1 MPRTRALPLPLLPS
15 SPSQAWPTSTNPSKA
30 PLKHYN
36 RSITND
42 PYSKYK
48 SWKVT
53 GLLPWSALLFT
64 AGFIM
69 RTIGA
74 FGQWGNIGVYIASTV
89 LLLGG
94 P

>member
-1 MPRTRALPLPLLPS
+1 MFAVS
-15 SPSQAWPTSTNPSKA
+15 GMVHIYQCWYACSPKCYSYTVPNDDDSQ
-30 PLKHYN
+30 
-36 RSITND
+36 
-42 PYSKYK
+42 YK

-74 FGQWGNIGVYIASTV
+74 FGQWGNVGIYIASTV
-89 LLLGG
+89 LLLAA

>member
-1 MPRTRALPLPLLPS
+1 MATNACMFDSTSLVTRNSRLIS
-15 SPSQAWPTSTNPSKA
+15 F
-30 PLKHYN
+30 H
-36 RSITND
+36 
-42 PYSKYK
+42 SKYK

-74 FGQWGNIGVYIASTV
+74 FGQWGNIGIFIASTV
-89 LLLGG
+89 LLLVG

>member
-1 MPRTRALPLPLLPS
+1 MLVCDTYQLRALKLTRYPS
-15 SPSQAWPTSTNPSKA
+15 
-30 PLKHYN
+30 
-36 RSITND
+36 R
-42 PYSKYK
+42 YK

-64 AGFIM
+64 AGFIT

-74 FGQWGNIGVYIASTV
+74 FGQWGNIGVFIASTV
-89 LLLGG
+89 LLLAG